1 MSQFIISQSVSRD
14 LSSIVDYFV
23 IENVEAGERLLQT
36 FNQKCQQLVNFPN
49 IGREYNN
56 LRPGL
61 RGLPLNGHIIL
72 YRIIDDGIEIVR
84 VVNGRRNLKAL
95 FANPLEE

>member
-1 MSQFIISQSVSRD
+1 MSQYIISQPASRD
-14 LSSIVDYFV
+14 LRAIIDYFAV
-23 IENVEAGERLLQT
+23 ENIEAGERLLQV

-49 IGREYNN
+49 MGREYNN

-72 YRIIDDGIEIVR
+72 YQTITDRIEIVR
-84 VVNGRRNLKAL
+84 LVNGKRDLKAL
-95 FANPLEE
+95 FANPEDE

>member
-49 IGREYNN
+49 MGREYNN

-72 YRIIDDGIEIVR
+72 YQAINDDIEIVR

-95 FANPLEE
+95 FVNPQEE

>member
-1 MSQFIISQSVSRD
+1 MSQFIIAQSAARD
-14 LSSIVDYFV
+14 LSVIVDYFV
-23 IENVEAGERLLQT
+23 VENIEAGERLLKI

-61 RGLPLNGHIIL
+61 RGLTLNGHIIL
-72 YRIIDDGIEIVR
+72 YQTIDDGIEIVR
-84 VVNGRRNLKAL
+84 VVNGKRDLKAL
-95 FANPLEE
+95 FANPSEE

>member
-1 MSQFIISQSVSRD
+1 MSQFIISQSASRD

-23 IENVEAGERLLQT
+23 IENVEAGEHLLQT

-49 IGREYNN
+49 MGREYNN
-56 LRPGL
+56 LRSGL

-72 YRIIDDGIEIVR
+72 YQAINDDIEIVR

-95 FANPLEE
+95 FVNPQ

>member
-1 MSQFIISQSVSRD
+1 MSQFIISQSASRD

-23 IENVEAGERLLQT
+23 IENIEAGERLLQT

-49 IGREYNN
+49 MGREYNN

-61 RGLPLNGHIIL
+61 RGIPLNGHIIL
-72 YRIIDDGIEIVR
+72 YQAINDDIEIVR
-84 VVNGRRNLKAL
+84 VVNGRRNLKVL
-95 FANPLEE
+95 FVNPQEE

>member
-1 MSQFIISQSVSRD
+1 MSQFIISQSASRD

-49 IGREYNN
+49 MGREYNN

-61 RGLPLNGHIIL
+61 RGLPINGHIIL
-72 YRIIDDGIEIVR
+72 YQTITDGIEIVR

-95 FANPLEE
+95 FANSKDE

>member
-1 MSQFIISQSVSRD
+1 MSQFIISQSASRD

-49 IGREYNN
+49 MGREYKN
-56 LRPGL
+56 LRTGL

-72 YRIIDDGIEIVR
+72 YQAINDDIEIVR

-95 FANPLEE
+95 FVNPQEE